1 MFSTRIAT
9 QIYAKICFETT
20 PGQKKIIEKLSE
32 YLADDDFS
40 RIFVLNGYAGTGKTT
55 LIAALVGALK
65 DLNIKPVL
73 LAPTGRAA
81 KVLAQYAQEKA
92 LTIHKRIYRQR
103 TNADYESKY
112 SLNINTEKGA
122 VFIVDEA
129 SMLSD
134 APGDGALFGSG
145 SLLEDLV
152 QYVRSGRACRLIL
165 VGDSAQLPP
174 VGADCSPALD
184 PSVLVRFGDVEYGT
198 MDEVVRQEAESGIL
212 FNATLVRCMLENGLY
227 EIPRFEMDFPDI
239 EAVVG
244 GEFLEKLQDCY
255 ARYGRDE
262 TIVITRSNKR
272 ANRFNEAVRRHVLFA
287 EEEIGSGDLLMI
299 VKNNYH
305 YTGKQ
310 QQQDRQENPEQ
321 QPGGT
326 DFIANGDTARLR
338 RIRRFEDFY
347 GFRFAQASLVF
358 PDYDDMELECQVLL
372 DTLSSESPALTREQS
387 SRLFFAVAE
396 DYADIPSKAKRYKEV
411 RENPYFNAMQVKF
424 AYAVTCHKAQGGQWR
439 CVFVDRMLFGEET
452 ISRDLLRW
460 LYTALTRATEKLY
473 FINFDERFFE
483 DK

>member
-20 PGQKKIIEKLSE
+20 SGQKKIIEKLSE

-134 APGDGALFGSG
+134 GSGDGALFGSG

-184 PSVLVRFGDVEYGT
+184 PSALARFGDVEYGT

-212 FNATLVRCMLENGLY
+212 FNATLVRL
-227 EIPRFEMDFPDI
+227 
-239 EAVVG
+239 
-244 GEFLEKLQDCY
+244 
-255 ARYGRDE
+255 
-262 TIVITRSNKR
+262 
-272 ANRFNEAVRRHVLFA
+272 
-287 EEEIGSGDLLMI
+287 
-299 VKNNYH
+299 
-305 YTGKQ
+305 
-310 QQQDRQENPEQ
+310 
-321 QPGGT
+321 
-326 DFIANGDTARLR
+326 
-338 RIRRFEDFY
+338 
-347 GFRFAQASLVF
+347 SL
-358 PDYDDMELECQVLL
+358 
-372 DTLSSESPALTREQS
+372 
-387 SRLFFAVAE
+387 
-396 DYADIPSKAKRYKEV
+396 I
-411 RENPYFNAMQVKF
+411 
-424 AYAVTCHKAQGGQWR
+424 H
-439 CVFVDRMLFGEET
+439 
-452 ISRDLLRW
+452 I
-460 LYTALTRATEKLY
+460 
-473 FINFDERFFE
+473 
-483 DK
+483 